1 MHAYL
6 EPFTVAGNLWYLGME
21 PVDKSLIA
29 LLQQTICLIQ
39 DKEPTLPAH
48 SRGTKVILNG
58 PVDIRSSSLPGVDPT
73 LFLSKTQL
81 QCCGSGSARI
91 PI

>member
-58 PVDIRSSSLPGVDPT
+58 PVDIRSSSLPGLATTP
-73 LFLSKTQL
+73 FLPQIQL
-81 QCCGSGSARI
+81 SC
-91 PI
+91 